1 MAGTGHRTDAFD
13 MFREGLEAGGL
24 DGLRSGLIG
33 KNAVLDGPFGPRK
46 IVYAD
51 YVASGRAISQVE
63 SFMLERVL
71 PYYANTHT
79 EASFTGAT
87 TTALRETA
95 REIIAEQCGADDE
108 YAVVFTGSGATAG
121 LNRLVNLCGI
131 RQAVEEGR
139 PVRIVHGPYEHHSNI
154 LPWRECGA
162 EVIEIPEGPD
172 GGPDLSILRET
183 LEQAPERALLI
194 GTFSAAS
201 NVTGIVTDVAAVTR
215 VLQEYGAKSIWDYAG
230 GGPYLPINLRP
241 ARGVAI
247 DAISISPHKFIGGP
261 GASGVLILRKSACA
275 CAIPSW
281 PGGGTVTYVSETV
294 ACYSDRIED
303 REEAGT
309 PNILGDI
316 RAGLAFLVK
325 DVIGAEYMAARNAE
339 LARKG
344 LEHFSRHREID
355 VLGGTRLERLPIFS
369 LMYHGRD
376 GAPVH
381 YNLATRLLSD
391 LYGIQSR
398 GGCACAGPYG
408 HRLLGIDE
416 DESARLFGR
425 IALGHELEKPGFV
438 RANLS
443 VLMTDAE
450 VDFILDA
457 MARVPEDVAEC
468 VDQYS
473 VDKKTAKFTPI
484 ADAALRPPRKAPKP
498 AAKGAVSRLLAAIQ
512 R

>member
-1 MAGTGHRTDAFD
+1 MGGTAHKTDAFE

-51 YVASGRAISQVE
+51 YVASGRALSQVE

-95 REIIAEQCGADDE
+95 RQIIADQCGADED
-108 YAVVFTGSGATAG
+108 YAVVFAGSGATAG

-131 RQAVEEGR
+131 RQAVEQGR

-162 EVIEIPEGPD
+162 EVIEIPEGPS
-172 GGPDLSILRET
+172 GGPDLEILRQT
-183 LEQAPERALLI
+183 LDDAPERALLI

-230 GGPYLPINLRP
+230 GGPYIPINMRP

-247 DAISISPHKFIGGP
+247 DAISVSPHKFIGGP

-275 CAIPSW
+275 CDTPSW
-281 PGGGTVTYVSETV
+281 PGGGTVKYVSEKI

-316 RAGLAFLVK
+316 RAALAFIVK
-325 DVIGAEYMAARNAE
+325 DVIGAEYMAERNAE
-339 LARKG
+339 LSRRAM
-344 LEHFSRHREID
+344 EHFARERQITL
-355 VLGGTRLERLPIFS
+355 LGDPSFQRLPILS
-369 LMYHGRD
+369 VVYTGQD
-376 GAPVH
+376 GKPIH
-381 YNLATRLLSD
+381 YDLATRLLSD
-391 LYGIQSR
+391 RYGIQSR

-425 IALGHELEKPGFV
+425 IALGHEMDKPGFV

-450 VDFILDA
+450 VDFILG
-457 MARVPEDVAEC
+457 
-468 VDQYS
+468 S
-473 VDKKTAKFTPI
+473 LTAI
-484 ADAALRPPRKAPKP
+484 VEDAAEFGDVYQPDPTTGMFAPVADVPLSQRKKP
-498 AAKGAVSRLLAAIQ
+498 ALKASGNVVSRLISAIQ
-512 R
+512 K